1 MGFSFPL
8 MGFVFEVNDTNWPVM
23 QRAWR
28 ARSIHGHSR
37 QQENPATAEI
47 RGVGTFARRRVGTLG
62 GKIGVETDLGDY
74 LDVARAGHVHYR
86 NGNSRIFDIEV
97 YVRNGEVV
105 AWLGHGQFTHGR
117 PPAHMARFAAAVRIV
132 GAKAE
137 GSAVKRHGKRH
148 TGGGGIR
155 RHRPAPASPRR
166 CMDGSC
172 RRHRR
177 QNEIVALTPPQTS
190 WCLPSPMYPSW
201 RSVCEGVQV

>member
-1 MGFSFPL
+1 
-8 MGFVFEVNDTNWPVM
+8 M
-23 QRAWR
+23 QCTWWAL
-28 ARSIHGHSR
+28 SIHGHSR
-37 QQENPATAEI
+37 QKENPATAEI
-47 RGVGTFARRRVGTLG
+47 RGVGTFARWGVRARG
-62 GKIGVETDLGDY
+62 GKIGVETDLSEY
-74 LDVARAGHVHYR
+74 MDVARAGHMNYR

-117 PPAHMARFAAAVRIV
+117 PPAHMARFAAAIRIV

-148 TGGGGIR
+148 AGCGGIR
-155 RHRPAPASPRR
+155 RHRPDHASPRR
-166 CMDGSC
+166 CMHGSC